1 MLTQME
7 ALKKLNISNNLS
19 LSQESVHEIA
29 ASLKQMPSLLE
40 IDMSKLRC
48 NSVEF
53 FRELADLLMQNK
65 RLKSISLQRTGMTDA
80 LAGYLAEP
88 LVRA

>member
-1 MLTQME
+1 MPRLQTLALSQINLSDDSIYQFCQMLTQLE

-53 FRELADLLMQNK
+53 FRELADLLM
-65 RLKSISLQRTGMTDA
+65 
-80 LAGYLAEP
+80 
-88 LVRA
+88 